1 MSRSVVVA
9 QPPRYTLCPTPFGEL
24 VLVWREE
31 AEGALLQRLYLPRDG
46 ASPLPRAQAE
56 HAGCVAGEHP
66 GIGLLGAALV
76 RGLRGGPL
84 TLALAQESGVALD
97 LPACPAFQQR
107 VLLAE
112 AAVPRGYVT
121 TYGRLAAHLGAP
133 QAARAVGAALAH
145 NPFPLLIPCH
155 RALRGDLSLG
165 GFQGG
170 LAMKAALLTMEGHTV
185 VAGRVLAN
193 EAQLWYGA
201 QVR

>member
-1 MSRSVVVA
+1 MNRPTVVA
-9 QPPRYTLCPTPFGEL
+9 QPPRYTVCPSPFGEL

-31 AEGALLQRLYLPRDG
+31 AAGALLQRLYLPRDG

-56 HAGCVAGEHP
+56 HAGSVAGEHP
-66 GIGLLGAALV
+66 AIARLGAALDA
-76 RGLRGGPL
+76 GLRGGPL
-84 TLALAQESGVALD
+84 TLALAQEVGVALD
-97 LPACPAFQQR
+97 LAACSAFQQR
-107 VLLAE
+107 VLRAE
-112 AAVPRGYVT
+112 AAVPRGCVT

-133 QAARAVGAALAH
+133 RAARAVGAALAH

-185 VAGRVLAN
+185 VSGRLLAQ
-193 EAQLWYGA
+193 ETELWYGA
-201 QVR
+201 QMR